1 MRVIIGSD
9 HAGYNYKTLLIA
21 ALQQEGYEVM
31 DLGTDN
37 GDDPDD
43 YPDHA
48 ADVATALLNKQGDRG
63 ILICGS
69 AVGVS
74 IAANKFKG
82 IRAGVCHDTYSAH
95 QSVEHDDVNI
105 LCLGERVIGIELAKE
120 IVFTFLKAIFTG
132 APRHHRRLEKL
143 FAIENKNMKED
154 IL

>member
-1 MRVIIGSD
+1 MKVIIGSD
-9 HAGYNYKTLLIA
+9 HAGFSYKALLIDEMKR
-21 ALQQEGYEVM
+21 QGYEVL
-31 DLGTDN
+31 DLGTDS
-37 GDDPDD
+37 GDNEDD

-48 ADVATALLNKQGDRG
+48 ADVATAIINKQGAKG
-63 ILICGS
+63 ILVCGS

-105 LCLGERVIGIELAKE
+105 LCIGQRVIGIELAKD
-120 IVFTFLKAIFTG
+120 IVFTFLKAHFTG
-132 APRHHRRLEKL
+132 APRHTRRLEKL
-143 FAIENKNMKED
+143 FAIENKTMKEE